1 MKDVAIF
8 ISTRNVADTLSKVL
22 DRIPDDIQNQV
33 GEIFYQYRNIMC
45 QIIIVELDGM
55 TLLLI
60 LYGYYMFQRFLKKIL
75 HTIYLRNSIFYHSFI
90 LY

>member
-22 DRIPDDIQNQV
+22 DRIPDDIKNQV
-33 GEIFYQYRNIMC
+33 GEIFYQISEYHVPDYYSGIRW
-45 QIIIVELDGM
+45 M

-60 LYGYYMFQRFLKKIL
+60 LYGYYMFQRFLKKIF